1 MTIKTVLTAA
11 ALVVAPALA
20 YAEGCSWHSQ
30 QAMSCADGMVYDSE
44 TNSCKTVTG

>member
-11 ALVVAPALA
+11 ALVVAPVFA
-20 YAEGCSWHSQ
+20 YAGGCSTHTQ
-30 QAMSCADGMVYDSE
+30 QVMSCTDGMVYDSE